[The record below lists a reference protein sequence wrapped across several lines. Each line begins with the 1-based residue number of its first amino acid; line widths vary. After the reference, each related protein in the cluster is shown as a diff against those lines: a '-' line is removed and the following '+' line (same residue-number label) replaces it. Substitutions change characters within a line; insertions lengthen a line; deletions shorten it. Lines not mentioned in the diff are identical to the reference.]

1 MCPDPQLLSLY
12 HDGEL
17 PLPWKE
23 KLESHLS
30 VCPDCSE
37 RLERLRSLSG
47 ILADP
52 VDCSAGPAQE
62 RVWQRL
68 GISIAEQRR
77 TWPQPVWNRSVRV
90 PLPLLFAAA
99 AAILAFTVFLVR
111 NPRTAAPAN
120 SALSALDMQ
129 TIVPVTDMNGV
140 LQYLGN
146 DDLADIVIIRL
157 PESRSFNSYGEP
169 AIIRAADYGGGR
181 GSR

>member
-1 MCPDPQLLSLY
+1 MLSLY
-12 HDGEL
+12 HDDEL
-17 PLPWKE
+17 PPPWKE
-23 KLESHLS
+23 KLESHVS
-30 VCPDCSE
+30 ACPDCGK
-37 RLERLRSLSG
+37 RLERLRHLSG
-47 ILADP
+47 ILDDP
-52 VDCSAGPAQE
+52 VDDDADGPARE

-68 GISIAEQRR
+68 NGSIAEGASGR

-90 PLPLLFAAA
+90 PLPLLVAAA
-99 AAILAFTVFLVR
+99 ALALAFAVFFVR

-129 TIVPVTDMNGV
+129 TVVPVADMNGV

-146 DDLADIVIIRL
+146 DDSADIVIIRL

>member
-1 MCPDPQLLSLY
+1 MLSLY

-17 PLPWKE
+17 PLPWKQ

-30 VCPDCSE
+30 VCPDCSK
-37 RLERLRSLSG
+37 RLERLRRLSG
-47 ILADP
+47 ILGDP
-52 VDCSAGPAQE
+52 VDCSTGPARE

-68 GISIAEQRR
+68 SGSIAEGSSGR
-77 TWPQPVWNRSVRV
+77 TWPRPIWNRSVRV
-90 PLPLLFAAA
+90 PLPLLAAA
-99 AAILAFTVFLVR
+99 AVLALAFAVFFVR
-111 NPRTAAPAN
+111 NPRSVAPAN

-157 PESRSFNSYGEP
+157 PESRSFSSYGEP
-169 AIIRAADYGGGR
+169 AIIRAADYGGGK

>member
-1 MCPDPQLLSLY
+1 MLSLY
-12 HDGEL
+12 HDDEL

-30 VCPDCSE
+30 VCPDCAK
-37 RLERLRSLSG
+37 RLERLRRLSG
-47 ILADP
+47 ILGDP
-52 VDCSAGPAQE
+52 VECSVEPAGE

-68 GISIAEQRR
+68 NSAMTGAIAEGAPGR
-77 TWPQPVWNRSVRV
+77 TWPQPVWSRSVRV
-90 PLPLLFAAA
+90 PLPLLAAA
-99 AAILAFTVFLVR
+99 AAAVLAFVVFFVR

-120 SALSALDMQ
+120 SALAALDIQ
-129 TIVPVTDMNGV
+129 TVVPVTDMNGV

-146 DDLADIVIIRL
+146 DDSADIVIIRL
-157 PESRSFNSYGEP
+157 PESRSFSSYGEP

>member
-1 MCPDPQLLSLY
+1 MLSLY
-12 HDGEL
+12 HDDEL

-30 VCPDCSE
+30 VCPDCRE
-37 RLERLRSLSG
+37 RLERLRNLSG
-47 ILADP
+47 ILGDP
-52 VDCSAGPAQE
+52 AGCSAGPSQE

-68 GISIAEQRR
+68 GISIAEGAQRR
-77 TWPQPVWNRSVRV
+77 TWPQPVWSRSVRV
-90 PLPLLFAAA
+90 PLPLLAAA
-99 AAILAFTVFLVR
+99 AAAVLVFAVFFVR
-111 NPRTAAPAN
+111 TPRTAAPAN
-120 SALSALDMQ
+120 PALAALEMQ
-129 TIVPVTDMNGV
+129 TLVPVTDMNGV

>member
-1 MCPDPQLLSLY
+1 MLSLY
-12 HDGEL
+12 HDDEL
-17 PLPWKE
+17 PLPWRE
-23 KLESHLS
+23 KLETHLS

-37 RLERLRSLSG
+37 RLERLRRLSG
-47 ILADP
+47 ILGEPID
-52 VDCSAGPAQE
+52 DYSTGPAREQ
-62 RVWQRL
+62 VWQRL
-68 GISIAEQRR
+68 GISIAEGAQRR
-77 TWPQPVWNRSVRV
+77 IWPQPVWSRSVRV

-99 AAILAFTVFLVR
+99 AAVLVFAVFFVR

-120 SALSALDMQ
+120 SALSALDIQ
-129 TIVPVTDMNGV
+129 TVVPVTDMNGV

-157 PESRSFNSYGEP
+157 PESRSFNSHGEP